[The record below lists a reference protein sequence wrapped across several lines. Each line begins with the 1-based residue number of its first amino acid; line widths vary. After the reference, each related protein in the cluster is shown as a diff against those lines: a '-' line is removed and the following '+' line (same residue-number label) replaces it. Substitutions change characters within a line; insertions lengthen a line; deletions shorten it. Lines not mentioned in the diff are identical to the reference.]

1 MFFKKLDMISPSIT
15 IYYKGDLSHSSIFS
29 GILSLAIYFISF
41 YFGIRYTIE
50 YIKHQNPQVY
60 YYNRYIKDAGEYP
73 VNSSQMF
80 SFVQILDTGKNSPE
94 EIDFNS
100 LRIIGLDT
108 AINIYK
114 EDNNLSIY
122 NHWIYGKCNNSTDTE
137 GLGYLIDFDHFTESA
152 CIRKYYNKNDQK
164 YYDTNDK
171 NFVWPNIIHG
181 CSHPD
186 RTFYGII
193 IEKCRNDSLKYL
205 SDGRYC
211 NSKSQIINYI
221 KKSSINLQIIDNY
234 ADVLN
239 YENPFTK
246 YFYGISNGL
255 FEESYTANHLNFNPA
270 TLITNDAIFFDN
282 DKKSISYIFQ
292 QNEKVTGDPGKTGI
306 YVAFYFWMQNSMHY
320 YERKYRNFQDALSD
334 IGGLASLLYNAAYIV
349 NFLVSNFVIL
359 FDTEGLLDEIESS
372 KKFSKNVIRN
382 NVYKNLIQNQNLTPN
397 TESLERNNGDKNNIN
412 KINTPPIRKANQK
425 INYNDFTNS
434 GSITN
439 NVFFVCDNNSNKINE
454 KDIENNQK
462 KKPNLKIAK
471 KNSLINRNKINIF
484 NFKDKMGRKP
494 EKKRTFRKSVNF
506 KYMVDFYS
514 LNKKKNKT
522 KKNKAKNRMKFWE
535 YISFFFSCGKFHQKM
550 NCYDEFRCRIIS
562 EENLILNYLNV
573 CKLLKAT
580 KHIIKDIEDDKAVNT

>member
-1 MFFKKLDMISPSIT
+1 M
-15 IYYKGDLSHSSIFS
+15 
-29 GILSLAIYFISF
+29 
-41 YFGIRYTIE
+41 
-50 YIKHQNPQVY
+50 
-60 YYNRYIKDAGEYP
+60 
-73 VNSSQMF
+73 
-80 SFVQILDTGKNSPE
+80 
-94 EIDFNS
+94 
-100 LRIIGLDT
+100 
-108 AINIYK
+108 
-114 EDNNLSIY
+114 
-122 NHWIYGKCNNSTDTE
+122 
-137 GLGYLIDFDHFTESA
+137 
-152 CIRKYYNKNDQK
+152 
-164 YYDTNDK
+164 
-171 NFVWPNIIHG
+171 
-181 CSHPD
+181 
-186 RTFYGII
+186 
-193 IEKCRNDSLKYL
+193 
-205 SDGRYC
+205 
-211 NSKSQIINYI
+211 
-221 KKSSINLQIIDNY
+221 QIIDNY